1 MTLLLLFVVIV
12 AIAFVVS
19 HELRVIDR
27 ANHSSD
33 DLAERQRRVRI
44 ETDR

>member
-12 AIAFVVS
+12 AIALVVS

-33 DLAERQRRVRI
+33 DLAERQRRVRL

>member
-12 AIAFVVS
+12 AIALVIS

-44 ETDR
+44 EMDR